1 MRKFIFT
8 KNLVF
13 CAISLLISTAT
24 FADYTIP
31 AGTTVDASTLTG
43 ETGQLTIY
51 GTLNV
56 STDVALTGF
65 TYVIISGSNAQIFW
79 TNNSNLTF
87 AKGIPIVVTGSALGL
102 QPTTGNGNGSQRL
115 LSGDVIVAV
124 SSDHANNSLYSFEQ
138 FNGIGG
144 LTESAIEAGA
154 LPVTFVSVKAFS
166 KNENV
171 SLEWK
176 VENESE
182 MKGYRIERSVDG
194 RNFSQAGEVVAL
206 NRGAATYQWSDVN
219 TKTGYN
225 YFRIASVSI
234 DGKVSYTEVIKVMV
248 AQANSG
254 IAVYPNPVS
263 NGVINLQ
270 LKNKPAGKYGI
281 RLINSNGQT
290 VITKTIQHAA
300 GSSKEPVYYD
310 QLNKGIY
317 QLEVAD
323 ASGHVETVRV
333 VRY

>member
-31 AGTTVDASTLTG
+31 EGATVDASTLTG

-56 STDVALTGF
+56 SSNVTLTGF

-87 AKGIPIVVTGSALGL
+87 AKGTPIVVTGSALGL
-102 QPTTGNGNGSQRL
+102 QPTTRNGNGSQRL
-115 LSGDVIVAV
+115 IVGDVIVAV
-124 SSDHANNSLYSFEQ
+124 SNDFSNNSLYSFEE

-144 LTESAIEAGA
+144 LTESLIEAGA
-154 LPVTFVSVKAFS
+154 LPVTFVSIKATS
-166 KNENV
+166 KNAIV
-171 SLEWK
+171 SIDWK

-182 MKGYRIERSVDG
+182 MKSYRIERSVDG
-194 RNFSQAGEVVAL
+194 KNFSQAGEIASL
-206 NRGAATYQWSDVN
+206 NRGAFTYQWSDAN

-234 DGKVSYTEVIKVMV
+234 DGKVNYTGIIKVMV
-248 AQANSG
+248 TSANSG
-254 IAVYPNPVS
+254 ISVYPNPVT

-270 LKNKPAGKYGI
+270 LKNKPAGNYGI
-281 RLINSNGQT
+281 RLISSNGQT
-290 VITKTIQHAA
+290 LLVKSFQHTG
-300 GSSKEPVYYD
+300 GSSKEAIYYD

-317 QLEVAD
+317 QLQVAD
-323 ASGHVETVRV
+323 ASGNVETVRV